1 MKSLVRWA
9 AGNPAIALLVAAL
22 IVMSG
27 ILAYRQLPIDAVPDV
42 TNIQVQVVTRAD
54 ALSAPEV
61 EAQITQP
68 IERAMAGVPGLVQT
82 RSVSRLGISLIT
94 LVFSD
99 EVDLY
104 FARTQVNERL
114 GLLRD
119 TIPPDVGQPE
129 LGPISTGLGEIYMFE
144 LTSST
149 SRSPEELRTI
159 IEWQIGPRLRQVPG
173 VVEVI
178 GFGGTLKQYHVTMDP
193 KRLSAYQV
201 SVEEVRAAL
210 ERDNAVSGG
219 GYADWHG
226 EQLVFRADGRFR
238 SLEDIQETVIRTIDG
253 IPVRVGDLGMVD
265 TGPAIR
271 YGAMS
276 RDGRGEIVGGSVLM
290 LKGQNSREVVARV
303 QAAITAMTPTLPA
316 GTRIVPYYDR
326 AEFIDRVLA
335 TVAKNLGEGAL
346 ITIAC
351 LLLTLGSLRAGLL
364 VAGAIPFSMLVG
376 FIGLRAIGYSGNV
389 MSLGAIDF
397 GIIVEGAVLSV
408 EHSLSH
414 GGSSNDPA
422 TRRHALVH
430 AMEQVTRPATF
441 GVVITLL
448 VFLPLATLEDVEGRM
463 FKPVVYSLCFMLG
476 GALAYAFIVLP
487 AIGPAVLA
495 KEAHGKDPWLSRNA
509 KKLYAPLLDS
519 VLARPYV
526 TLAASVAVLVGM
538 LVLGGRIG
546 ADFLPRVFEGTVAI
560 DAQRVPTISLD
571 KALLMAHESELALVK
586 TPEVT
591 GVVSRI
597 GRPENSIDPA
607 GPEAADIFVLLKERS
622 EWRKGLTVEKLVEE
636 LAANVDAVTPATVN
650 AFSQPIEM
658 RVNDL
663 VAGAKG
669 DVVVKVFGDDL
680 TAMSETADRIRRVI
694 QQIDGAADVKMEMP
708 FGLPSVNVTA
718 DRGRA
723 ARLGISTRSILDAV
737 AMTRAGERVGVVR
750 EGERVFDLVL
760 RLGGD
765 NVTDS
770 KAVERLPIASQD
782 GLLVPLSTVAD
793 VTEERD
799 IHQIGRDQ
807 MRRRILVQANVRG
820 RDVVSFVKDAQQAVA
835 KVQLEAGTEVVWG
848 GQFENFLRARD
859 QLLILVPIAICGIA
873 IMLFIT
879 FRRLKYVVVTLLNLP
894 FALAG
899 GLFSLWAR
907 GLSFSIP
914 AGVGFIALCGVSV
927 ITGIVM
933 TTNLVELPE
942 DLEPRERVKQ
952 AALASLRARI
962 STALV
967 AAVGFVPAAT
977 ATGTGAEVQR
987 PLATVVIGGLIASLV
1002 LSLPALPAM
1011 LYVATRR
1018 DGRKASAGA
1027 AADTSDT
1034 ASPLAAE

>member
-1 MKSLVRWA
+1 
-9 AGNPAIALLVAAL
+9 
-22 IVMSG
+22 
-27 ILAYRQLPIDAVPDV
+27 
-42 TNIQVQVVTRAD
+42 
-54 ALSAPEV
+54 
-61 EAQITQP
+61 
-68 IERAMAGVPGLVQT
+68 
-82 RSVSRLGISLIT
+82 
-94 LVFSD
+94 
-99 EVDLY
+99 
-104 FARTQVNERL
+104 
-114 GLLRD
+114 
-119 TIPPDVGQPE
+119 
-129 LGPISTGLGEIYMFE
+129 
-144 LTSST
+144 
-149 SRSPEELRTI
+149 
-159 IEWQIGPRLRQVPG
+159 
-173 VVEVI
+173 
-178 GFGGTLKQYHVTMDP
+178 
-193 KRLSAYQV
+193 
-201 SVEEVRAAL
+201 
-210 ERDNAVSGG
+210 
-219 GYADWHG
+219 
-226 EQLVFRADGRFR
+226 
-238 SLEDIQETVIRTIDG
+238 
-253 IPVRVGDLGMVD
+253 
-265 TGPAIR
+265 
-271 YGAMS
+271 
-276 RDGRGEIVGGSVLM
+276 
-290 LKGQNSREVVARV
+290 
-303 QAAITAMTPTLPA
+303 
-316 GTRIVPYYDR
+316 
-326 AEFIDRVLA
+326 
-335 TVAKNLGEGAL
+335 
-346 ITIAC
+346 
-351 LLLTLGSLRAGLL
+351 
-364 VAGAIPFSMLVG
+364 
-376 FIGLRAIGYSGNV
+376 
-389 MSLGAIDF
+389 
-397 GIIVEGAVLSV
+397 
-408 EHSLSH
+408 
-414 GGSSNDPA
+414 
-422 TRRHALVH
+422 
-430 AMEQVTRPATF
+430 MEQVTRPATF